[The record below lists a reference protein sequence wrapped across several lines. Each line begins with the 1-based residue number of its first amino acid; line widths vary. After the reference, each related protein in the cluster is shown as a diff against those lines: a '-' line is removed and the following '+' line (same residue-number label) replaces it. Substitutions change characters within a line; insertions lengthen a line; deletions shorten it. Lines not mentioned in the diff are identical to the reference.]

1 MCQTSLHSHQ
11 KNHCSPHPSFS
22 SALGSDFDVLVTDS
36 HVLFFHTA
44 ARHYQVSL
52 NHPATWLPS
61 GSASNQWQ
69 IWVMALGFGWGVQ
82 DKPEA
87 CWIFSASLVW
97 LWWSCTWSIGT
108 DFKCVYLIQ
117 LPSPLSTFSKKGWG
131 GRGRRTRTFFLRGWC
146 YLRLCC
152 WLFASS
158 YPSSKT
164 GVSSCPKGYLL
175 HAQTSWI
182 SGFCYCC
189 VTPVNS
195 VVFTSASSFWTKS
208 CLSLGSPPCWALP

>member
-1 MCQTSLHSHQ
+1 LNSACEVLQMCQTSLHSHQ
-11 KNHCSPHPSFS
+11 KNHCSPRPSFS

-82 DKPEA
+82 NKPEA

-117 LPSPLSTFSKKGWG
+117 LPSPLSTFSKKGG
-131 GRGRRTRTFFLRGWC
+131 GEGEEQEHFFE
-146 YLRLCC
+146 
-152 WLFASS
+152 
-158 YPSSKT
+158 
-164 GVSSCPKGYLL
+164 GVMLSQIMLL
-175 HAQTSWI
+175 TVCFQ
-182 SGFCYCC
+182 
-189 VTPVNS
+189 
-195 VVFTSASSFWTKS
+195 
-208 CLSLGSPPCWALP
+208 LPFK